1 VTRPAPAAVRTT
13 EILDY
18 LASNPG
24 ERFTLSQIAK
34 GLDIN
39 MASTLAIL
47 TALANAGYVHRHPVH
62 KTYALGAALVA
73 IGSAALIQNRAVAVA
88 NDVMAKLSHDVDA
101 EALASVIVGDDIVIV
116 AVAGRPRVT
125 GYDVRVGQRV
135 PMVPPLGGTFMAW
148 ASDER
153 IERWLDELGDE
164 ASEEERNYFR
174 ETLAAIRKRGYTIG
188 LESGMRAEMGS
199 VLHDVVTAARDE
211 QKRRQTIDMIAALR
225 HDYEVVDLDQTKGY
239 AISNMGAPI
248 FDAEGEVILGIS
260 VQGFGSTMKV
270 AEIQAVGDALMSA
283 ALDVTRRIGGHVPP
297 W

>member
-1 VTRPAPAAVRTT
+1 MTRPAPAAVRTT
-13 EILDY
+13 EILDF

-34 GLDIN
+34 GLGIN

-47 TALANAGYVHRHPVH
+47 TALSNAGYVHRHPVH

-101 EALASVIVGDDIVIV
+101 EVLASVVVGDDIVIV
-116 AVAGRPRVT
+116 ALAGQPRVS

-135 PMVPPLGGTFMAW
+135 PLVPPLGGVFMAW
-148 ASDER
+148 ASDAR
-153 IERWLDELGDE
+153 IERWLEELGKD

-174 ETLAAIRKRGYTIG
+174 ETLAAVRKRGFSLG
-188 LESGMRAEMGS
+188 LESGIRAEMGS

-211 QKRRQTIDMIAALR
+211 QKRSQTIDMIAAMR
-225 HDYEVVDLDQTKGY
+225 HDYEVVDLDQAKGH
-239 AISNMGAPI
+239 AISNMAAPV
-248 FDAEGEVILGIS
+248 FDADGEVILGLTS
-260 VQGFGSTMKV
+260 QGFGAPMKISEIRTV
-270 AEIQAVGDALMSA
+270 AESLMSA